1 MTDKNKSAADSRQST
16 VEKLTPAGFVFLLS
30 TVDRRL
36 LTAFRRHSLILL
48 GAVIILG
55 LVVTALGAQW
65 LAPYDPSLQVLSDRL
80 LAPGLRHWMGT
91 DQYGR
96 DILSRILYSS
106 RISLSVGLVAVSIYV
121 LIGVTVGSIAGFY
134 GGWVDGL
141 LMRITDIFLCIPTFL
156 LILMVIAFVGP
167 SILNIMVV
175 IGLTSWTDVARLVRG
190 EILSLK
196 EREFVQAAR
205 LIGMSDFRI
214 IFRHLL
220 PNALG
225 PVLVVATLGIGGA
238 ILIESSLSYL
248 GLGVQPPTPSWGNML
263 EEGKEHLTDAWWLIT
278 FPGLAIFVT
287 VLGYNLMGEGLRDLL
302 DPRLKGSNH

>member
-1 MTDKNKSAADSRQST
+1 MIKKYYKNHPLIFWGAALVS
-16 VEKLTPAGFVFLLS
+16 LL
-30 TVDRRL
+30 V
-36 LTAFRRHSLILL
+36 LTAL
-48 GAVIILG
+48 
-55 LVVTALGAQW
+55 TAQW
-65 LAPYDPSLQVLSDRL
+65 IAPYDPFYQILEDRL
-80 LAPGLRHWMGT
+80 LAPSFHHWLGT

-96 DILSRILYSS
+96 DILSRLIYSS
-106 RISLSVGLVAVSIYV
+106 RISLSVGLVAVTIYV
-121 LIGVTVGSIAGFY
+121 FIGTTTGCLAGYY

-156 LILMVIAFVGP
+156 LILMVVAFVGP
-167 SILNIMVV
+167 SIFNIMVV

-196 EREFVQAAR
+196 EREFIQAAR
-205 LIGMSDFRI
+205 VIGMKDSRI
-214 IFRHLL
+214 ILKHLL

-238 ILIESSLSYL
+238 ILVESSLSYL

-278 FPGLAIFVT
+278 FPGLAILFT
-287 VLGYNLMGEGLRDLL
+287 VLGYNLLGEGLRDLL
-302 DPRLKGSNH
+302 DPRLKGSGRNG